1 MSVIVAVK
9 ENDVVYM
16 GADSQTS
23 IGGNKIHVLN
33 ESGFKIVRQDNGVPV
48 GMCGDVGGHNAVT
61 TEKNFVSL
69 DENGMLTKKHIVNE
83 IIPKLLSP
91 SLKLYDEKKQDL
103 SISLILAFKD
113 KLYKIMSNLTVIKCN
128 THTSSGS
135 GKSYTRYD
143 LYAHSELP
151 VKERIVK
158 ALRSSANRDASVGA
172 PFVLIDTKNLEYE
185 IVD

>member
-33 ESGFKIVRQDNGVPV
+33 ESGFKIVIQENGVLV

-61 TEKNFVSL
+61 TQKNFVSL
-69 DENGMLTKKHIVNE
+69 DENGSLTKKHIVNE
-83 IIPKLLSP
+83 IIPKLLNP
-91 SLKLYDEKKQDL
+91 NLKIYNEKKQDL
-103 SISLILAFKD
+103 SISLIIAFRD
-113 KLYKIMSNLTVIKCN
+113 KLYKIMSNLTVIRCN
-128 THTSSGS
+128 TYTSSGS
-135 GKSYTRYD
+135 GKNYTRYD
-143 LYAHSELP
+143 MYAHSDLP

-158 ALRSSANRDASVGA
+158 ALRSSANRDSSVGA
-172 PFVLIDTKNLEYE
+172 PFVLIDSKNLEYE
-185 IVD
+185 IVE